1 MLPNG
6 WSLCDV
12 VTVNGSSVYGYS
24 RVPSRIYLPWTVL
37 SIHDGITENWA
48 RNIPKGGSFGTA
60 NLDQGD
66 SILFNANFPV
76 FANER
81 DMLKYFSSRGTVIN
95 AMNYGTS
102 IDDDITNGSD
112 LPSFTQPW
120 QQELWE
126 RVTNTP
132 DCGIGS
138 YGSGTNIN
146 DWSNNT
152 SWISLDSLMNYART
166 LLDTYYKLIDDILNG
181 IYDSNKEPPETYSDA
196 WDDTISDGWDDV
208 VEDSELPDEN
218 GDGETSGKNETNDN
232 KDTETITT
240 NLGNE
245 IDVTPSK
252 NHSVTTENPG
262 PDGEPNSS
270 IDIIDKNGNIKT
282 RRWFGEDGKAIRD
295 VDMTNHG
302 NCSEHP
308 EWPHEHIWDWSLD
321 PPRQ

>member
-112 LPSFTQPW
+112 LPSFTQP
-120 QQELWE
+120 
-126 RVTNTP
+126 
-132 DCGIGS
+132 G
-138 YGSGTNIN
+138 
-146 DWSNNT
+146 
-152 SWISLDSLMNYART
+152 
-166 LLDTYYKLIDDILNG
+166 
-181 IYDSNKEPPETYSDA
+181 
-196 WDDTISDGWDDV
+196 
-208 VEDSELPDEN
+208 
-218 GDGETSGKNETNDN
+218 
-232 KDTETITT
+232 
-240 NLGNE
+240 
-245 IDVTPSK
+245 SK
-252 NHSVTTENPG
+252 NCGSVSQIHPTAVSAPTDPEPTLTTGPTTLPG
-262 PDGEPNSS
+262 SALILS
-270 IDIIDKNGNIKT
+270 
-282 RRWFGEDGKAIRD
+282 
-295 VDMTNHG
+295 
-302 NCSEHP
+302 
-308 EWPHEHIWDWSLD
+308 
-321 PPRQ
+321 

>member
-1 MLPNG
+1 
-6 WSLCDV
+6 
-12 VTVNGSSVYGYS
+12 
-24 RVPSRIYLPWTVL
+24 
-37 SIHDGITENWA
+37 
-48 RNIPKGGSFGTA
+48 
-60 NLDQGD
+60 
-66 SILFNANFPV
+66 
-76 FANER
+76 
-81 DMLKYFSSRGTVIN
+81 
-95 AMNYGTS
+95 
-102 IDDDITNGSD
+102 
-112 LPSFTQPW
+112 
-120 QQELWE
+120 
-126 RVTNTP
+126 
-132 DCGIGS
+132 
-138 YGSGTNIN
+138 
-146 DWSNNT
+146 
-152 SWISLDSLMNYART
+152 MNYART